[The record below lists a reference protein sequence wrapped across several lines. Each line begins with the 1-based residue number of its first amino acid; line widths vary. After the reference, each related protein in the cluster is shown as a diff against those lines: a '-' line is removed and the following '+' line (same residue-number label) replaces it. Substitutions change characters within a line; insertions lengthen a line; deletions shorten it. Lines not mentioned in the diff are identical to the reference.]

1 MTGTPLFCFFPGIFL
16 ELLPLIPHLCFCSA
30 CVYLSSCWLSLF
42 FSPFFFLS
50 LFGLALFLLLNH
62 LKSPSLG
69 IPWWLSRLRLALSL
83 LWFGSPLWCKSIPGL
98 GISTCHGRDPKKKK
112 KSSLSCLLRILIF
125 APLSYLKNSLRS
137 FSFFLF
143 FCLFCFIATVFF
155 NHCPLVQ
162 HTVIMY
168 LFYDYNH
175 IRC

>member
-98 GISTCHGRDPKKKK
+98 GTSTCHGRDPKKKK
-112 KSSLSCLLRILIF
+112 KFSELSLTDTHFCTSVLLEE
-125 APLSYLKNSLRS
+125 LSKII
-137 FSFFLF
+137 FLF
-143 FCLFCFIATVFF
+143 SLFLPI
-155 NHCPLVQ
+155 
-162 HTVIMY
+162 
-168 LFYDYNH
+168 LFYSNC
-175 IRC
+175 IF